1 MMGDGRTVVLLL
13 LLLWA
18 PCVLWA
24 TEFFATFTVK
34 LQERYPAAV
43 AAAPVAQAP
52 APQGLLAR
60 LGAWLR
66 KLFGG

>member
-1 MMGDGRTVVLLL
+1 MAAQKM
-13 LLLWA
+13 
-18 PCVLWA
+18 A

-34 LQERYPAAV
+34 LQERYPATV
-43 AAAPVAQAP
+43 AAAPVQAP